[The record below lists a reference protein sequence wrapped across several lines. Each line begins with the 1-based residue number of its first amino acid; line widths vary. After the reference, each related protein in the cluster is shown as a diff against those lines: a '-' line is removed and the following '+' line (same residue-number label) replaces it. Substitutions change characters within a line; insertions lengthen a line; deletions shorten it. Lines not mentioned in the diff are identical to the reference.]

1 MASKEFTLKKTW
13 STPEKL
19 KPSQELNS
27 DISTPIELPSQVKP
41 KLKQNKSQQSLL
53 SFGFQRY
60 SSPKRGSSS
69 MKSESSTPK
78 TVDSNGYDSDE
89 IVSKRIK
96 SKTVSIPDTD
106 IDDDDSNS
114 SNHADLAI
122 SPFVSTSIKPGT
134 NGRIKSTLSVTSEL
148 AQNLQKVAL
157 SSDEENVKIIT
168 KEYKKAPILLS
179 SDDESLTPVPTIN
192 KSIKRRPILLDSDN
206 DISDDEDFMLNN
218 NKKELIYLSSE
229 DENDEN
235 DDVLSFFNDADLVEL
250 QLMTGEKKL
259 SKRPITNYLEFKDGY
274 TAADRIVRL
283 CNGYHTKLQQSI
295 SSSNI
300 VEVSLKPSFY
310 EEDIELKAYQKIGVE
325 WMLRLW
331 HNKMSGILADEMGL
345 GKTAQVITFLSYLLE
360 QGETGPHLIV
370 VPTTTLDNWT
380 RELERFGPKLKV
392 LTYQGTQAER
402 AELQE
407 MYPYDDFEFN
417 VILTTEKQATAN
429 PMDRKYIKR
438 VRPDSLIIDEAH
450 MIKNVTTS
458 RYEKLNSITTKF
470 RLLMTGT
477 PLQNNFQELI
487 ALLSFIMPRLFQ
499 DNRDDLEKICKF
511 KFKPVTN
518 NSEEGG
524 SAEVLFNQNRID
536 KIKMMMDPFILR
548 RNKDDVKLALPPKID
563 KVVHGKMTNVQKQ
576 LYREIVENA
585 RKAKEEKAFKRIENT
600 LMEMRKIANH
610 PLLSRNHYTDSML
623 ESMSK
628 KLIQHEEFPTNDVKK
643 ILKAIMQKS
652 DLHLH
657 QLCWRTPKLRSLCL
671 DDSLFMESAKAK
683 LLSGMLPK
691 MIEKG
696 DNILIFSQFTMML
709 DILEA
714 IMETLDIKYIRM
726 DGETKA
732 EDRQPLI
739 DDFNN
744 DSTIKVFLLSTL
756 AGGCGI
762 NLTAANVVIL
772 HDIGFNPQNDR
783 QAECRAHRLGQ
794 KREVTVYRLLT
805 ENTLEMQIY
814 KNGIQK
820 LELDNKLK
828 NSKGFESF
836 QEEKFRLQIFDEILS
851 SPSSETK
858 NL

>member
-1 MASKEFTLKKTW
+1 
-13 STPEKL
+13 
-19 KPSQELNS
+19 
-27 DISTPIELPSQVKP
+27 
-41 KLKQNKSQQSLL
+41 
-53 SFGFQRY
+53 
-60 SSPKRGSSS
+60 

-89 IVSKRIK
+89 VASKRIK
-96 SKTVSIPDTD
+96 SKTISIPDTD
-106 IDDDDSNS
+106 IDDDDDNS
-114 SNHADLAI
+114 LNQADLAI
-122 SPFVSTSIKPGT
+122 SPFVSSSIKPG
-134 NGRIKSTLSVTSEL
+134 NNNRIKSTISVTSEL
-148 AQNLQKVAL
+148 AQTLQKVAL
-157 SSDEENVKIIT
+157 SSDEESVKIIT

-179 SDDESLTPVPTIN
+179 SDDESLAPVPIIN
-192 KSIKRRPILLDSDN
+192 KSIKRRPIVPDSDN
-206 DISDDEDFMLNN
+206 DVSDDEDFTLN
-218 NKKELIYLSSE
+218 NKKELVYLSSE

-250 QLMTGEKKL
+250 QLMTGGDKNTCSAIISARPFKSYDDIVSKLKKKKL

-295 SSSNI
+295 SSSNV

-370 VPTTTLDNWT
+370 VPTTTLDNWI

-392 LTYQGTQAER
+392 LIYQGTQAER

-429 PMDRKYIKR
+429 PIDRKYIKR

-458 RYEKLNSITTKF
+458 RYEKLNSITTNF

-548 RNKDDVKLALPPKID
+548 RNKDDVKLALPPKTD
-563 KVVHGKMTNVQKQ
+563 KVIHGKMTNVQKQ

-585 RKAKEEKAFKRIENT
+585 RKAKEEKTFKRIENT

-657 QLCWRTPKLRSLCL
+657 QLCWRTPKLQSLCL

-683 LLSGMLPK
+683 LLSEMLPK
-691 MIEKG
+691 MIAKG

-739 DDFNN
+739 DDFNS

-814 KNGIQK
+814 KNGVQK

-851 SPSSETK
+851 SPISETK